1 MPNLQR
7 YIINQHPVWRGELSK
22 INGSHLQ
29 TPSHFVIR
37 RLTPDDAEAMG
48 ELSADIY
55 RHLNRGEECF
65 IHKHEKEYYN
75 QVFNNP
81 DIHYIGAFAGST
93 LIGMSYIHICR
104 DEQSFADEIPNSPVS
119 FFTRRP
125 HAKIAALGADCVRP
139 EYRGNNLNQIMIGCR
154 LELAA
159 DLGCTDAASI
169 VDRSNHWNM
178 PPYFNNGFKMFAT
191 AIDPADGGK
200 IALMHHNL
208 NNHQPRNTQNTIA
221 IPFNR
226 FNIIDNLLAKG
237 FVGIGYTKETA
248 SINFVP
254 TSRTNTPMNTQILT
268 FIHQSKGKTNV

>member
-1 MPNLQR
+1 MSNLQK
-7 YIINQHPVWRGELSK
+7 YTLNNQPIWRGELSK
-22 INGSHLQ
+22 INGIPAPK
-29 TPSHFVIR
+29 PSHFIIR
-37 RLTPDDAEAMG
+37 RLTAADAEAMG
-48 ELSADIY
+48 DLSANIY
-55 RHLNRGEECF
+55 RHLNVGEECF

-81 DIHYIGAFAGST
+81 NIRYIGVFAGSN
-93 LIGMSYIHICR
+93 LIGMSYLNICR
-104 DEQSFADEIPNSPVS
+104 NEQDFADEIPGSPVN
-119 FFTRRP
+119 FFDRRP
-125 HAKIAALGADCVRP
+125 QAKIASLGADCVRP

-159 DLGCTDAASI
+159 DFGCTDAASI

-200 IALMHHNL
+200 IALMHHNMSPSS
-208 NNHQPRNTQNTIA
+208 QKNTTNGIA
-221 IPFNR
+221 IPYNR
-226 FNIIDNLLAKG
+226 FTIIDNLLAKG

-254 TSRTNTPMNTQILT
+254 TSRTDTPMNNQILT
-268 FIHQSKGKTNV
+268 FIQQTKGNRHV